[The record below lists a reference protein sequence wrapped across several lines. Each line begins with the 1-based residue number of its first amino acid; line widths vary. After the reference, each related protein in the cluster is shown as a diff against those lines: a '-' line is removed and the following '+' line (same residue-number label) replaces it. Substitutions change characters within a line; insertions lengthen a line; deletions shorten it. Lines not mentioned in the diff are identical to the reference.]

1 MNIEQIN
8 EILQNNDCVIVHFSS
23 PHCGICHSLKPKFVD
38 LKTEYKDLQV
48 LEIDITTSMEIT
60 SYYSVFTAPT
70 VIVFLYGRESG
81 RFSRSFG
88 IGQISK
94 TIDRFYEITKNS

>member
-38 LKTEYKDLQV
+38 LKTKYRDLQV
-48 LEIDITTSMEIT
+48 FGHSFLEALE
-60 SYYSVFTAPT
+60 
-70 VIVFLYGRESG
+70 
-81 RFSRSFG
+81 
-88 IGQISK
+88 
-94 TIDRFYEITKNS
+94 